1 MSSKTSP
8 ASPPDMTAADVAA
21 YLNTTNKTI
30 WNMVADG
37 RLKAYRLG
45 PRIVR
50 FRRSEVDA
58 ALTPIDAA

>member
-1 MSSKTSP
+1 
-8 ASPPDMTAADVAA
+8 MTAADVAA